1 MFRHKWYPLPSFK
14 SELFYSSLTPA
25 HKRGESRQN
34 EDVYMDD
41 STTKALLPRL
51 LYSRHEAVDILG
63 IGLTTLDTLLRGGDL
78 TRIKIGRRSLVTDES
93 IRRYIADQTTEGLS

>member
-1 MFRHKWYPLPSFK
+1 
-14 SELFYSSLTPA
+14 
-25 HKRGESRQN
+25 
-34 EDVYMDD
+34 MDD
-41 STTKALLPRL
+41 STTKALLPRR